1 MSEEFY
7 RARKVRRVLRIREYD
22 INTNKL
28 LSKANYPISEYADYD
43 FIVRQGKIRTMFRK
57 NKNNFFTFDL
67 VTFEED
73 IKSEK
78 EFKEELTPRNYKMRE
93 YLENNKIEFKINRE

>member
-1 MSEEFY
+1 
-7 RARKVRRVLRIREYD
+7 
-22 INTNKL
+22 
-28 LSKANYPISEYADYD
+28 
-43 FIVRQGKIRTMFRK
+43 MFRK